1 MKKKSLKLLII
12 SILFMMIFI
21 LTGCSNDEITENE
34 QVIDEQT
41 QSIEQENPE
50 TINGRVDTVEEKEYE
65 ELFAKKDDTTGLY
78 GFVDKND
85 NWKIDPKYIKAYDF
99 VKGYAC
105 VYDDAGCS
113 IINSKDEIQFT
124 KNGWKYTEQQG
135 LNVCSNG
142 NLILAHNV
150 KVQYLD
156 LKGNPVTEAK
166 YNINSLSDFDENNLL
181 MVKDYESGNYGLIN
195 EKGEEVI
202 PCEYKYMRYD
212 EEEKLYLVNKDQ
224 PNVFSG
230 APYYINENNEKVKDW

>member
-1 MKKKSLKLLII
+1 MKKKIINLL
-12 SILFMMIFI
+12 SITILVMMIFV
-21 LTGCSNDEITENE
+21 LTGCSNDEIIENE

-41 QSIEQENPE
+41 ENIVQNGLE
-50 TINGRVDTVEEKEYE
+50 TITGQGDATEEDNYE
-65 ELFAKKDDTTGLY
+65 ELLAKKDDSTGLY

-85 NWKIDPKYIKAYDF
+85 NWKINPKYTIAYDF

-105 VYDDAGCS
+105 VYDDVGCS
-113 IINSKDEIQFT
+113 IINTNEEIQFT
-124 KNGWKYTEQQG
+124 KKDWKYTEQQG
-135 LNVCSNG
+135 LTVCSNG
-142 NLILAHNV
+142 KLILAYNA

-181 MVKDYESGNYGLIN
+181 MVKDYETGNYGLIN

-202 PCEYKYMRYD
+202 SCQYQYMRYD

-230 APYYINENNEKVKDW
+230 TPYYINIDNEKVKDW